1 MLDKEQ
7 QMQEKY
13 LQKIKGF
20 RLMDDEF
27 MTVFFDDNIEAT
39 ELVLRIILDKRDL
52 CVTKVKTQKVMK
64 NLVGRDIWLDVNA
77 VDKDGTEYDIEL
89 QRADKGA
96 DRKRARYH
104 SSIMDAHAL
113 SPGDDFSQL
122 PETYVIFITEND
134 VIGEDLPLYHI
145 ERCIIDTNKLFDD
158 KSHIVYVNGEMQNDE
173 TDLGRLMQDFYCTNP
188 DDMHY
193 NELAEKVRYL
203 KESTEGVATVKSVVD
218 EIREETKI
226 ESAKKFL
233 ELGTVTVDEIANG
246 LDLPVE
252 VVKEL
257 KKS

>member
-1 MLDKEQ
+1 
-7 QMQEKY
+7 
-13 LQKIKGF
+13 
-20 RLMDDEF
+20 
-27 MTVFFDDNIEAT
+27 
-39 ELVLRIILDKRDL
+39 
-52 CVTKVKTQKVMK
+52 
-64 NLVGRDIWLDVNA
+64 
-77 VDKDGTEYDIEL
+77 
-89 QRADKGA
+89 
-96 DRKRARYH
+96 
-104 SSIMDAHAL
+104 MDAHAL